1 MIPVERAQIGM
12 VLTAGVSDLRGRL
25 LIPAGKELTERYL
38 ECLPM
43 WGVTHIEVDG
53 DDAGEED
60 PGFED
65 LEPWAL
71 EKAAEIIDDHLCLS
85 NPEHP
90 FLAALRPLCIGRR
103 AAELQREG
111 ES

>member
-12 VLTAGVSDLRGRL
+12 ILVEGVSDLRGRL

-43 WGVTHIEVDG
+43 WGVTHVEVEG
-53 DDAGEED
+53 EDDEEEEVGLD
-60 PGFED
+60 D

-71 EKAAEIIDDHLCLS
+71 ERAEERVSEHFRLS
-85 NPEHP
+85 NPDHP
-90 FLAALRPLCIGRR
+90 FLAALHPICVGRR
-103 AAELQREG
+103 AVEIQREG